1 MGATKADNVEFVEEL
16 EYTRTLEHSKT
27 LDQVETMGTVKL
39 TDGAIVYI
47 PAPTA
52 DPQDPRTFSRCAI
65 KLHRLHYSARQP
77 SDKTFLYSQLSG
89 MAEVGDPGDHFM
101 L

>member
-1 MGATKADNVEFVEEL
+1 MGATKADNVESVEEL
-16 EYTRTLEHSKT
+16 EYTKTLDHSRT

-52 DPQDPRTFSRCAI
+52 DPQDPRTFNRCAI
-65 KLHRLHYSARQP
+65 TSHHPHYSGRQC

-89 MAEVGDPGDHFM
+89 VAKMGDPCDHFM